1 MWTLPGFSEL
11 SVQVFGDLLVLK
23 VIILCPVDSK
33 MLIIDDQFQ
42 DGPEALGCVE
52 ISNSIPVLPAIDC
65 EQLQGI
71 LWGQWLPQ
79 LLLTQLIPVLDQK
92 EENPQPGCTVPQGV
106 LRAVCEADEE
116 PSSVWCTHG

>member
-1 MWTLPGFSEL
+1 MLEMLPRQSSHLPLTTQVQPGTNGEQSHVWTLPGFSEL

-52 ISNSIPVLPAIDC
+52 LITSIPLFPGIDS
-65 EQLQGI
+65 E
-71 LWGQWLPQ
+71 
-79 LLLTQLIPVLDQK
+79 
-92 EENPQPGCTVPQGV
+92 
-106 LRAVCEADEE
+106 
-116 PSSVWCTHG
+116 